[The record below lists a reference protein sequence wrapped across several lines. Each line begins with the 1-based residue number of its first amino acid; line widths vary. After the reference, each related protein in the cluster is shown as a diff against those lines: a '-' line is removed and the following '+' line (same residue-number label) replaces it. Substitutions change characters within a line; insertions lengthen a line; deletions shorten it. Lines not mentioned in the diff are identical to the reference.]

1 LRKHPDGS
9 GRWAVTADGKKALEA
24 YPGDELHAEAPRRYA
39 AGRLELQ
46 SAIADALPNT
56 WVSSDG
62 AQRKLLEAARAWV
75 EQCLQQGASA
85 FSPGRDI
92 WSASTVN
99 RLHDVWSAAE
109 KIEGKNFVENVA
121 HQLEGE
127 SDDVKLLMAEIVALQ
142 ILPISTAIGHAKK
155 TQKVDAVPLCVRMG

>member
-1 LRKHPDGS
+1 MRKHPDGS

-24 YPGDELHAEAPRRYA
+24 YPGDELHAEATRRYA

-85 FSPGRDI
+85 F
-92 WSASTVN
+92 
-99 RLHDVWSAAE
+99 
-109 KIEGKNFVENVA
+109 
-121 HQLEGE
+121 
-127 SDDVKLLMAEIVALQ
+127 
-142 ILPISTAIGHAKK
+142 
-155 TQKVDAVPLCVRMG
+155 